1 MAERRIVKP
10 QPVSGFPEWLP
21 EQKLVEERWLA
32 VIRREFA
39 RYGFTP
45 IETPAIERKEV
56 LAAKGVV
63 EKEIYALSRLA
74 AGEGEDPATEMA
86 LHFDL
91 TVPLARY
98 VAQHFASLTFP
109 FRRYQIQKVWRGERP
124 QAGRFREFYQ
134 CDIDAIGN
142 GSLGLLN
149 DAEMPCVIHAIFSQL
164 DIGRFVVRLN
174 NRKILQGYLES
185 LGLPAE
191 RTPAALRV
199 IDGLDKVGRDQVR
212 HELQGQAGLDGAAAE
227 RLLGFLESEGELG
240 ALRRI
245 EAGPLFEQGVAEL
258 TEVVDGLH
266 ALGMPAEAFA
276 IDLGI
281 ARGLDYYTG
290 TVYET
295 VLVDRP
301 DFGSI
306 CSGGRYDNL
315 AGTFTKQ
322 QLPGVGISI
331 GLTRLLAR
339 LFEAELV
346 KPGPA
351 TAADVLVTVMDKAVL
366 PQTLNLARDLRAAGL
381 NTEVYTQ
388 LNKKLGDQLKYAD
401 KKGFPIVVIAGEDE
415 LARGEVTVKH
425 LASGEQVTVP
435 QRDLP
440 HAVRARLAPASEQ
453 QE

>member
-1 MAERRIVKP
+1 MSERKIVKP

-21 EQKLVEERWLA
+21 EHKLVEEQWLA

-39 RYGFTP
+39 RFGFTP

-56 LAAKGVV
+56 LSAKGVV
-63 EKEIYALSRLA
+63 EKEIYALSRMA

-98 VAQHFASLTFP
+98 VAQHFAALTFP

-134 CDIDAIGN
+134 CDIDVVGN

-149 DAEMPCVIHAIFSQL
+149 DAEMPCVIHGIFSQL
-164 DIGRFVVRLN
+164 GIGRFVVRIN
-174 NRKILQGYLES
+174 NRKILQGYLAH
-185 LGLPAE
+185 LGVPAE
-191 RTPAALRV
+191 RIAMALRV
-199 IDGLDKVGRDQVR
+199 IDTLEKLGREQVATD
-212 HELQGQAGLDGAAAE
+212 LQDQAGMEPEATG
-227 RLLGFLESEGELG
+227 RLLDFL
-240 ALRRI
+240 
-245 EAGPLFEQGVAEL
+245 AGPAEPAHLAVVDAGPVFAQGVAEL
-258 TEVVDGLH
+258 AEVAEGLL
-266 ALGMPAEAFA
+266 ALGMPEEAFT
-276 IDLGI
+276 IDLSI

-346 KPGPA
+346 SPGAA
-351 TAADVLVTVMDKAVL
+351 TTAEVLVTVMDRAVL
-366 PQTLNLARDLRAAGL
+366 PQSLALARELRAAGL
-381 NTEVYTQ
+381 NTELFTQ
-388 LNKKLGDQLKYAD
+388 INKKLGDQLKYAD
-401 KKGFPIVVIAGEDE
+401 RKGIPMAAIAGQDE
-415 LARGEVTVKH
+415 LAGGLVTLKH
-425 LASGEQVTVP
+425 LASGDQATVP
-435 QRDLP
+435 RTDLA
-440 HAVRARLAPASEQ
+440 AVILARLGRPQ
-453 QE
+453 P